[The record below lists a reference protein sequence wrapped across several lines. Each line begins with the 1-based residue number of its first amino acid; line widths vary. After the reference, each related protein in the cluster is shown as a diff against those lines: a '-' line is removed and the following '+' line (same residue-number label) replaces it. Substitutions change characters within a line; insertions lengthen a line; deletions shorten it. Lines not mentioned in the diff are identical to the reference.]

1 MKLPH
6 IPFSALTRKAI
17 ADVVRRKGRTI
28 LVVLGITIG
37 VLGLT
42 AINVS
47 DNIIGAAY
55 SYSQDKSANSDVSF
69 SVSSIDQAVVP
80 ALKALPN
87 VDVVQLAN
95 VLNTRWAITR
105 GSGHARMQV
114 SAYANF
120 GDIQLGKFELSS
132 GRYPGV
138 GEIVMESSDST
149 LQPVAIGDRV
159 TLETTQGQ
167 VQLRVVGLSRQP
179 GLPGAAFL
187 GQAFGIMSTAGLQQ
201 ISGITAPNVV
211 LVKVHNL
218 DQENQT
224 ARNVADVL
232 RTHGVTVLSTRVAG
246 PDFGQTAINGLFTI
260 MRVISI
266 IALLL
271 TCFLIVNTITTLI
284 AEQTKIV
291 GTMKALGGTRWT
303 IMRGYLVSVS
313 IYGFVG
319 TLLGICLGI
328 LAGYALT
335 GFITSIIT
343 LDLGPFQVPLSDIV
357 ESIMVGL
364 LIPILAAIIPLWAGT
379 RITVRQA
386 IASYGVNNASVKKSA
401 DRAGRGI
408 SWVSQTT
415 WLGLRGIFRKPGRV
429 ALTLFTLTL
438 SGAVFMSVQTTTSS
452 IDYTMN
458 EIFDTYIGDM
468 YANVNPTQFVA
479 LQRMLHSLPDV
490 DRIEPT
496 GGQTIKTA
504 AGSLLLEA
512 YAPDTQLYHHAIVA
526 GRWFN
531 GNEANALVISDKAAN
546 KLNVTVGDIL
556 SFSSATDQA
565 RWKIIGEVHDLNGS
579 VGQIGVALTTF
590 DNFNA
595 FNHLPQGLTASIA
608 IVAKDHTTSAVNQL
622 ANRVDETLTRAG
634 LAPAI
639 ETRQQNIESDQGQ
652 FQIIYMLFY
661 AIAVI
666 VALVGILGLFNTLST
681 SVLER
686 RREIGILR
694 SMGASGWRVSAVFWI
709 EGMAL
714 ALMAWGIG
722 VIVGIPGAYGFI
734 RLLSSALFNAD
745 FAFNPLAV
753 VTMLIFVVAIATLA
767 SFGPTLSASRV
778 RIVDTLRYE

>member
-187 GQAFGIMSTAGLQQ
+187 GQAFGIMSTAGLQL

-343 LDLGPFQVPLSDIV
+343 LDLGPFQVPLSGIV

>member
-343 LDLGPFQVPLSDIV
+343 LDLGPFQVPLSGIV